1 LLIILKKDMNI
12 YVSNLSFNVQDEDL
26 REFFTE
32 YGEVSSAKVIT
43 DKFTGKSRGFG
54 FVEMPD
60 DEAARKAIAELDNG
74 TVEGRTIKVM
84 EAKPKEARPARTG
97 GGGGFQRSGGG
108 GYQGGGNGGYNKNR
122 Y

>member
-1 LLIILKKDMNI
+1 MNI

-60 DEAARKAIAELDNG
+60 NEAAQKAIAELDNG
-74 TVEGRTIKVM
+74 VVEGRTIRVM
-84 EAKPKEARPARTG
+84 EAKPKEERPARSNS
-97 GGGGFQRSGGG
+97 GGF
-108 GYQGGGNGGYNKNR
+108 GGGNRGGGGYNKNR